1 MGIGTYFKTALFVGA
16 LSAGGYYC
24 YNHVGLPAWWWKS
37 KLPGTVEALDVAD
50 TSRLKHVLFS
60 GEPWLLQCYSGLPY
74 AGQWLPG
81 PFRLDAGFKESMSS
95 LRGIVKFGM
104 LDCEEVLKSNNK
116 TLVAKFGLVRRTQP
130 LLIYAGGGDRP
141 KQVPAASATS
151 AYGITA
157 FVKPK
162 AEPKVRFAASQKA
175 LDAYCGGRRACL
187 IVKMAQD
194 SSVLE
199 QLSRRF
205 RTIEIVSV
213 GEEGSSTLAWGR
225 GEEVGETLEEEEAQ
239 YFGKRVSLLR
249 ADPTAPK
256 RTHKGQRPAPRLLR
270 AFSGV
275 RHAQSPIRLPRAP
288 PVV

>member
-1 MGIGTYFKTALFVGA
+1 MAMGSQ
-16 LSAGGYYC
+16 LSYRAQERMC
-24 YNHVGLPAWWWKS
+24 IRIERVKRSARIS
-37 KLPGTVEALDVAD
+37 
-50 TSRLKHVLFS
+50 VL
-60 GEPWLLQCYSGLPY
+60 
-74 AGQWLPG
+74 
-81 PFRLDAGFKESMSS
+81 R
-95 LRGIVKFGM
+95 I
-104 LDCEEVLKSNNK
+104 
-116 TLVAKFGLVRRTQP
+116 
-130 LLIYAGGGDRP
+130 I
-141 KQVPAASATS
+141 VPA
-151 AYGITA
+151 
-157 FVKPK
+157 PW
-162 AEPKVRFAASQKA
+162 AARIGWGEA
-175 LDAYCGGRRACL
+175 RR
-187 IVKMAQD
+187 K
-194 SSVLE
+194 E

-288 PVV
+288 PVM